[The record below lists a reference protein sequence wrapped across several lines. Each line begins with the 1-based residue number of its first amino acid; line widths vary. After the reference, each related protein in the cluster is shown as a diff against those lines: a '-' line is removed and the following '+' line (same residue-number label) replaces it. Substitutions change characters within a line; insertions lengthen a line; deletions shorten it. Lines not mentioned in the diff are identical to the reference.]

1 MKLLKSLNSELDS
14 IDIDHLN
21 SVEITENTD
30 PKEILSIIG
39 LIAPVLIA
47 ILEVWKKIPGRRQEV
62 RNMRLDKS
70 IAALRMASIFSTIR
84 FKQ

>member
-1 MKLLKSLNSELDS
+1 MKLLKDLTSELDS
-14 IDIDHLN
+14 IEIEHLE
-21 SVEITENTD
+21 SVEISENTD

-39 LIAPVLIA
+39 LFAPIFIA

-70 IAALRMASIFSTIR
+70 IAALRMASIFSTIK